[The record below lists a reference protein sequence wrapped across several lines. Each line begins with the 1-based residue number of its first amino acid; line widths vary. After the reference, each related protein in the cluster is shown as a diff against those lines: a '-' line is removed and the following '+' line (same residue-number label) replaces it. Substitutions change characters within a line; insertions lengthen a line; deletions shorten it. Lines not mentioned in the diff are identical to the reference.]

1 MTINDLM
8 QEALESAAWR
18 GHDMGEFD
26 PSFYI
31 SMCSRC
37 GRIIQIDP
45 EPPPNGNEIGGEA
58 LAVFCPGVED

>member
-8 QEALESAAWR
+8 QDALESAAWR
-18 GHDMGEFD
+18 GQDMGEFC

-31 SMCSRC
+31 AQCSRC

-45 EPPPNGNEIGGEA
+45 NPLPNGIEIGGEA
-58 LAVFCPGVED
+58 LAVYCPGVED